1 MFQKKPTKGRR
12 LRYSSRKDIE
22 PHEVLLD
29 ELSKKK
35 EEEGVVYGKRI
46 EVPLLRNILRF
57 FLLFSIS
64 AITLLFLKTL
74 QLQIFQGEEFLTQAN
89 ENKFIIS
96 KIQASRGV
104 VYDRNLKQLVFNL
117 PSFRLI
123 CHKENLPQLESERKR
138 VLHEISHALG
148 KELLELEQVINQSPN
163 ETLLIAD
170 YLDHQT
176 LIILETKI
184 ANLPGF
190 EIEQSLA
197 RDYLEGEDFSHLMGY
212 MGKISSPELQAD
224 PEFYSILDYVG
235 RSGIEKSFEQFLRK
249 NPGKMQIERDA
260 LGNIISK
267 EIIELPKSGQSLVL
281 WLDSDLQKKLKEEL
295 EKKLDEIGAQGAVA
309 IALDPNT
316 GGVLSLV
323 SLPSF
328 DNNVFSHR
336 DSEGINKLLSDSK
349 QPLFNRAIS
358 GRYPTGSTIKPLVA
372 AAALE
377 EQIISANKIINCQ
390 GRIIVEDF
398 WDPEKFWE
406 YEDWR
411 THGWT
416 DIREAIAESCN
427 VYFYQIGGGYKT
439 QEGLG
444 PTKIK
449 EYLELFGWGQENGID
464 LPGKVSG
471 FIPDK
476 AWKQKTWGQGW
487 WDGDTY
493 LLSIGQ
499 GYLLIPPIEVVSSF
513 LPIANG
519 GKLLKPQLVKQII
532 DTSNGKNQAIKEVE
546 PEIIREN
553 FIDSENIKVI
563 REGMRQ
569 AVSGWNS
576 PYASAVLLSTLP
588 VKAAAKT
595 GTAETPAEDL
605 YHNWITVFAPYDNPE
620 IVLTIMIEDV
630 EGVRAAALPVAKEVL
645 EWYFTPEETLL
656 LNPTEKPQ
664 S

>member
-1 MFQKKPTKGRR
+1 MMFSQKPIKKQR
-12 LRYSSRKDIE
+12 LKYGLGKDIE

-29 ELSKKK
+29 ELSKKR
-35 EEEGVVYGKRI
+35 EEEGVVYGKRA
-46 EVPLLRNILRF
+46 EVPLLRNILRL
-57 FLLFSIS
+57 FLFVSIL
-64 AITLLFLKTL
+64 AMALLFLKGL
-74 QLQIFQGEEFLTQAN
+74 QLQIFQGEQLLAQAD

-104 VYDRNLKQLVFNL
+104 IYDRNSKQLVFNL

-123 CHKENLPQLESERKR
+123 CHRQELPQLELERKR
-138 VLHEISHALG
+138 ILTEVSQVLG
-148 KELLELEQVINQSPN
+148 RELLELQRAIDEAPD

-170 YLDHQT
+170 HLDRQT
-176 LIILETKI
+176 LIVLETKI
-184 ANLPGF
+184 DNLSGF
-190 EIEQSLA
+190 EIEQSLV
-197 RDYLEGEDFSHLMGY
+197 RDYFGGENYAHLIGY
-212 MGKISSPELQAD
+212 MGKINSQELKAD

-235 RSGIEKSFEQFLRK
+235 RSGIEKTFEQFLRK
-249 NPGKMQIERDA
+249 NPGQMQIERDA

-295 EKKLDEIGAQGAVA
+295 EKKLDEVGAQGAVA
-309 IALDPNT
+309 IALDPKT
-316 GGVLSLV
+316 GGVLSLL

-328 DNNVFSHR
+328 DNNIFSQK
-336 DSEGINKLLSDSK
+336 DSAGINEILNDER

-372 AAALE
+372 LAALE
-377 EQIISANKIINCQ
+377 EEIISPNKIINCQ
-390 GRIIVEDF
+390 GKIIIEDF

-406 YEDWR
+406 YEDWT

-416 DIREAIAESCN
+416 DMRKAIAESCN
-427 VYFYQIGGGYKT
+427 VYFYQLGGGYKS

-464 LPGKVSG
+464 LPGKISG

-476 AWKQKTWGQGW
+476 EWKQETWGQGW

-532 DTSNGKNQAIKEVE
+532 DTASGENRVIKEIE
-546 PEIIREN
+546 PQVLRED
-553 FIDSENIKVI
+553 FIDPENIKVV

-569 AVSGWNS
+569 AVTGWNS
-576 PYASAVLLSTLP
+576 PQASAVLLSTLP

-595 GTAETPAEDL
+595 GTAETPAEDI
-605 YHNWITVFAPYDNPE
+605 YHNWITVFAPYDDPE
-620 IVLTIMIEDV
+620 IILTIMIENV
-630 EGVRAAALPVAKEVL
+630 KGLRAAALPVAKEVL
-645 EWYFTPEETLL
+645 EWYFGR
-656 LNPTEKPQ
+656 
-664 S
+664 